1 MGRVIYRLIY
11 ASRARPFRSEDVAG
25 ILRQSHENN
34 PAAGVTGALCL
45 LDGVY
50 MQYLEGP
57 QAAVEHL
64 FARLL
69 DDERHGKLQL
79 LDRGPVP
86 SRVFPG
92 WSMAL
97 LDWDERIRAVFVR
110 HGMPLPLDL
119 YATPS
124 DQAAE
129 LFAALARTP
138 SWVPL

>member
-1 MGRVIYRLIY
+1 MIYRLIY
-11 ASRARPFRSEDVAG
+11 ASRAQVFRSEDVAG
-25 ILRQSHENN
+25 ILRQSRENN

-50 MQYLEGP
+50 MQYLEGS

-64 FARLL
+64 YGRIL
-69 DDERHGKLQL
+69 DDERHRQLRL
-79 LDRGPVP
+79 LDRGPTP
-86 SRVFPG
+86 ARVFPH

-97 LDWDERIRAVFVR
+97 LDWDERIRAVFLR

-129 LFAALARTP
+129 LFGALARTP